1 MKSGVWWVFAAG
13 ESVCQ
18 GTLCAKHHTLA
29 IEGVLSGVRR
39 AHTLHAGVG
48 RMACGGSVLRAS
60 LHRCQVTLC
69 AMHQTLEVIGV
80 LSGVRRAHFM
90 PVFEEWRVVGL
101 CYGRVCVSGHAVR
114 HAPDT
119 GSNRCPLRGEEET
132 LHAVV

>member
-1 MKSGVWWVFAAG
+1 MKNGVWWVFAAG

-48 RMACGGSVLRAS
+48 KMACGGAVLRAS
-60 LHRCQVTLC
+60 LHRCQVKLC

-90 PVFEEWRVVGL
+90 PVFEEWRMAGL
-101 CYGRVCVSGHAVR
+101 C
-114 HAPDT
+114 
-119 GSNRCPLRGEEET
+119 
-132 LHAVV
+132 